1 MQRGDNNMTAMTE
14 TIGKKNHV
22 ENIMQKLGPL
32 LGLFILIVIVS
43 VLNPSFLAPLN
54 ILNLLRQVAIN
65 ALIAYGM
72 TFVILTGG
80 IDLSVGSILA
90 LSSALTAGM
99 IVSGLDPIL
108 ALLVGCVLGAVMG
121 MVNGLLITKGK
132 MAPFIATLAT
142 MTIFRGLTL
151 VYTNGNPIT
160 GLGENRLFQLFGRGY
175 FLGIPVPAITMII
188 AFVILW
194 VILHKTP
201 FGRKTYAIGGNE
213 KAALISGIKV
223 PKVKVMIYSLAGLL
237 SALAGGILTSR
248 LNSAQPTAGTSYEL
262 DAIAAVV
269 LGGTS
274 LSGGRGRI
282 VGTLIGALIIGTL
295 NNGLNLLGVSSFYQ
309 MVVKGIVILIAVV
322 IDRKKAA

>member
-1 MQRGDNNMTAMTE
+1 MTT
-14 TIGKKNHV
+14 KN
-22 ENIMQKLGPL
+22 EASAAKGFQLSQITQKLGPL
-32 LGLFILIVIVS
+32 LGLAILIIIVAI
-43 VLNPSFLAPLN
+43 LNPSFLEPLN
-54 ILNLLRQVAIN
+54 ILNLLRQVSIN
-65 ALIAYGM
+65 ALIAFGM

-90 LSSALTAGM
+90 LSSAFVANM
-99 IVSGLDPIL
+99 MVSGFDPIF
-108 ALLVGCVLGAVMG
+108 AIIVGCLLGGVMG
-121 MVNGLLITKGK
+121 MVNGLLITQGK

-160 GLGENRLFQLFGRGY
+160 GLGDSMTFQLFGRGY
-175 FLGIPVPAITMII
+175 QFGIPVPAITMII
-188 AFVILW
+188 TFAILW
-194 VILHKTP
+194 VVLHKTS

-213 KAALISGIKV
+213 KAAIVSGIKV
-223 PKVKVMIYSLAGLL
+223 SRVKIMIYTLAGLM
-237 SALAGGILTSR
+237 SALAGAILTSR

-295 NNGLNLLGVSSFYQ
+295 NNGLNMLGVSSFYQ
-309 MVVKGIVILIAVV
+309 MVVKGIVILIAVL
-322 IDRKKAA
+322 IDRKKSA

>member
-1 MQRGDNNMTAMTE
+1 MKANTAIKENRVDN
-14 TIGKKNHV
+14 V
-22 ENIMQKLGPL
+22 MQKLGPL

-43 VLNPSFLAPLN
+43 ILNPSFLEPLN

-65 ALIAYGM
+65 ALIAFGM

-90 LSSALTAGM
+90 LSSALMAGM
-99 IVSGLDPIL
+99 IVSGVDPIL
-108 ALLVGCVLGAVMG
+108 AILIGCVLGAVMG
-121 MVNGLLITKGK
+121 TINGLLITKGK

-151 VYTNGNPIT
+151 VYTDGNPIT
-160 GLGENRLFQLFGRGY
+160 GLGENYYFQLFGRGY
-175 FLGIPVPAITMII
+175 FLGIPVPAITMVL
-188 AFVILW
+188 AFAVLW

-201 FGRKTYAIGGNE
+201 FGRRTYAIGGNE
-213 KAALISGIKV
+213 KAAFISGIKV

-237 SALAGGILTSR
+237 AALSGAILTSR

-309 MVVKGIVILIAVV
+309 MVVKGIVILIAVL
-322 IDRKKAA
+322 IDRKKSA

>member
-1 MQRGDNNMTAMTE
+1 MKIINDAKTTKGFQLSQIT
-14 TIGKKNHV
+14 
-22 ENIMQKLGPL
+22 QKLGPL
-32 LGLFILIVIVS
+32 LGLIILIIIVS
-43 VLNPSFLAPLN
+43 VLNPSFLEPLN
-54 ILNLLRQVAIN
+54 ILNLLRQVSIN
-65 ALIAYGM
+65 ALIAFGM

-90 LSSALTAGM
+90 LSSAFVANML
-99 IVSGLDPIL
+99 VSGFEPIL
-108 ALLVGCVLGAVMG
+108 AIIIGCFLGGMMG
-121 MVNGLLITKGK
+121 MINGLMITQGK

-151 VYTNGNPIT
+151 VYTDGNPIT
-160 GLGENRLFQLFGRGY
+160 GLGDSMTFQLLGRGY
-175 FLGIPVPAITMII
+175 QFGIPVPAITMII
-188 AFVILW
+188 TFAVLW
-194 VILHKTP
+194 VILHKTS

-213 KAALISGIKV
+213 KAAIVSGIKV
-223 PKVKVMIYSLAGLL
+223 SRFKIMIYSLAGLL
-237 SALAGGILTSR
+237 SALAGAILTSR

-309 MVVKGIVILIAVV
+309 MVVKGIVILIAVL
-322 IDRKKAA
+322 IDRKKSA

>member
-1 MQRGDNNMTAMTE
+1 MNSINTGTQPNKTNMMNAIT
-14 TIGKKNHV
+14 
-22 ENIMQKLGPL
+22 QKLGPL
-32 LGLFILIVIVS
+32 LGLFLLVVIVS
-43 VLNPSFLAPLN
+43 ILNPSFLEPLN
-54 ILNLLRQVAIN
+54 LLNLLRQVAIN
-65 ALIAYGM
+65 ALIAFGM

-80 IDLSVGSILA
+80 IDLSVGAILA

-99 IVSGLDPIL
+99 MVAGVDPII
-108 ALLVGCVLGAVMG
+108 AIIVGCILGALMG
-121 MVNGLLITKGK
+121 MVNGLFITKGK

-151 VYTNGNPIT
+151 VYTGGNPIT
-160 GLGENRLFQLFGRGY
+160 GLGDNYLFQLFGRGY
-175 FLGIPVPAITMII
+175 FLGIPVPAITMIL
-188 AFVILW
+188 AFVILF
-194 VILHKTP
+194 ILLHKTP

-223 PKVKVMIYSLAGLL
+223 PKVKIMIYSLSGMLA
-237 SALAGGILTSR
+237 ALAGAILTSR

-274 LSGGRGRI
+274 LSGGKGRI
-282 VGTLIGALIIGTL
+282 FGTLIGALIIGTL

-309 MVVKGIVILIAVV
+309 MVVKGIVILIAVLL
-322 IDRKKAA
+322 DRKK

>member
-1 MQRGDNNMTAMTE
+1 LQQEGSNMKTAVNKVNHFDNLL
-14 TIGKKNHV
+14 
-22 ENIMQKLGPL
+22 QKLGPL
-32 LGLFILIVIVS
+32 LGFIILVAIVS
-43 VLNPSFLAPLN
+43 ILNPSFLEPLN
-54 ILNLLRQVAIN
+54 LLNLLRQVAIN
-65 ALIAYGM
+65 ALIAFGM

-90 LSSALTAGM
+90 LSSALIAGM
-99 IVSGLDPIL
+99 IVSGIDPIL
-108 ALLVGCVLGAVMG
+108 AILIGCILGAIMG
-121 MVNGLLITKGK
+121 AINGLLITKGK

-151 VYTNGNPIT
+151 VYTDGNPIT
-160 GLGENRLFQLFGRGY
+160 GLGEDYAFQLFGRGY

-188 AFVILW
+188 AFAVLW
-194 VILHKTP
+194 VILHKTS

-223 PKVKVMIYSLAGLL
+223 PRVKVMIYALAGLL
-237 SALAGGILTSR
+237 SALAGAILTSR

-274 LSGGRGRI
+274 LSGGRGLI

-295 NNGLNLLGVSSFYQ
+295 NNGLNLLGVSSFFQ
-309 MVVKGIVILIAVV
+309 MVVKGVVILIAVL
-322 IDRKKAA
+322 IDRKKSA

>member
-1 MQRGDNNMTAMTE
+1 MNSINAVTKPSKTNMMNAIT
-14 TIGKKNHV
+14 
-22 ENIMQKLGPL
+22 QKLGPL
-32 LGLFILIVIVS
+32 LGLIILVVIVS
-43 VLNPSFLAPLN
+43 ILNPSFLEPLN

-65 ALIAYGM
+65 ALIAFGM

-80 IDLSVGSILA
+80 IDLSVGAILA

-99 IVSGLDPIL
+99 MVSGIDPIL
-108 ALLVGCVLGAVMG
+108 AIIIGCILGGLMG
-121 MVNGLLITKGK
+121 MVNGLFITKGK

-151 VYTNGNPIT
+151 VYTGGNPIT
-160 GLGENRLFQLFGRGY
+160 GLGDNYLFQLFGRGY
-175 FLGIPVPAITMII
+175 FLGIPVPAVTMVLT
-188 AFVILW
+188 FVVLFI
-194 VILHKTP
+194 ILHKTP

-223 PKVKVMIYSLAGLL
+223 PKVKIMIYSLSGMLA
-237 SALAGGILTSR
+237 ALAGAILTSR

-274 LSGGRGRI
+274 LSGGKGRI
-282 VGTLIGALIIGTL
+282 FGTLIGALIIGTL

-309 MVVKGIVILIAVV
+309 MVVKGIVILIAVLL
-322 IDRKKAA
+322 DRKK

>member
-1 MQRGDNNMTAMTE
+1 MMNAIT
-14 TIGKKNHV
+14 
-22 ENIMQKLGPL
+22 QKLGPL
-32 LGLFILIVIVS
+32 LGLIILVVIVS
-43 VLNPSFLAPLN
+43 ILNPSFLEPLN

-65 ALIAYGM
+65 ALIAFGM

-80 IDLSVGSILA
+80 IDLSVGAILA

-99 IVSGLDPIL
+99 MVSGIDPIL
-108 ALLVGCVLGAVMG
+108 AIIIGCILGGLMG
-121 MVNGLLITKGK
+121 TVNGLFITRGK

-151 VYTNGNPIT
+151 VYTGGNPIT
-160 GLGENRLFQLFGRGY
+160 GLGDNYLFQLFGRGY
-175 FLGIPVPAITMII
+175 FLGIPVPAITMIVT
-188 AFVILW
+188 FVVLFI
-194 VILHKTP
+194 ILHKTP

-223 PKVKVMIYSLAGLL
+223 PNVKIMIYSLSGMLA
-237 SALAGGILTSR
+237 ALAGAILTSR

-274 LSGGRGRI
+274 LSGGKGRI
-282 VGTLIGALIIGTL
+282 FGTLIGALIIGTL

-309 MVVKGIVILIAVV
+309 MVVKGIVILIAVLL
-322 IDRKKAA
+322 DRKK